1 MCRAVWWVNFSYNQ
15 DWKVLL
21 DSLLCSWFRGGSPG
35 AQMELDA
42 LLERIDV
49 NVHVCPSAVK

>member
-1 MCRAVWWVNFSYNQ
+1 M
-15 DWKVLL
+15 LL